1 MRPLASL
8 LIAFLAAAGCATAR
22 ETSVTLFNGKDLTGW
37 VQHGGKATYSV
48 ENGEIVGHA
57 TPNTPNS
64 FLCTERSFANF
75 VLKLEFKP
83 MTD

>member
-37 VQHGGKATYSV
+37 VQHGGKAT
-48 ENGEIVGHA
+48 
-57 TPNTPNS
+57 
-64 FLCTERSFANF
+64 
-75 VLKLEFKP
+75 
-83 MTD
+83 